1 MTSLRI
7 CFCNSN
13 QAWGGGEHWHLGFA
27 RLMRERG
34 HRPHILAALGSVLLQ
49 RAKEAGLPVTGM
61 RLGRLSFC
69 DPLAMAAL
77 RRHFH
82 RTPCDVL
89 LPGLPQDVKAAG
101 IAARLA
107 GVRVVIYRRG
117 MGLPV
122 RDSFFN
128 RFLYRRVLSGV
139 IVNSLDTARALL
151 AENPHLLPRERIH
164 LLPNGLEPELLTPP
178 PPCDGGHPVVIGTAG
193 RLVEQK
199 GQRLLIQAAGILR
212 DQGLDF
218 EVRIA
223 GEGPLQTE
231 LQTLVRDLELD
242 ARVSFL
248 GFVQE
253 MRSFLQACHI
263 FAFPSLWE
271 GMGRAPLE
279 AMAAGRPVVGFDV
292 SSMSEVVEHRQTGLL
307 VPTGDV
313 EALAASL
320 RTLILNPEVRAR
332 MGVAGYDRACKEFSL
347 KTIVPRFESILD
359 AYCTAVQ
366 GIRGARGV

>member
-13 QAWGGGEHWHLGFA
+13 QAWGGGEHWHLAFA

-34 HRPHILAALGSVLLQ
+34 HQPHILAALGSALLQ
-49 RAKEAGLPVTGM
+49 RAQEAGLPATGLP
-61 RLGRLSFC
+61 LGRLSFC
-69 DPLAMAAL
+69 APLTMAAL
-77 RRHFH
+77 VRHFR
-82 RTPCDVL
+82 RTFCDVL

-107 GVRVVIYRRG
+107 GVPVVIYRRG

-122 RDSFFN
+122 RDSLFN
-128 RFLYRRVLSGV
+128 RFLYHRVLSGV
-139 IVNSLDTARALL
+139 IVNSRDTARALL
-151 AENPHLLPRERIH
+151 SENPRLLPQERIH
-164 LLPNGLEPELLTPP
+164 LLPNGLEPELLAPP
-178 PPCDGGHPVVIGTAG
+178 PPCDKGRPVVIGAAG

-199 GQRLLIQAAGILR
+199 GHRLLIQAARLLH

-223 GEGPLQTE
+223 GEGPLRSE
-231 LQTLVRDLELD
+231 LQALARGLGLESHI
-242 ARVSFL
+242 RFL

-253 MRSFLQACHI
+253 MRPFLEACHI

-292 SSMSEVVEHRQTGLL
+292 SSMAEVVVHGQTGLL
-307 VPTGDV
+307 APPKDV
-313 EALAASL
+313 AALAAAL
-320 RTLILNPEVRAR
+320 EALILDPVMRAR
-332 MGVAGYDRACKEFSL
+332 MGAAGHERARGEFSL
-347 KTIVPRFESILD
+347 EAITPRFEDILH
-359 AYCTAVQ
+359 AYAAGSGRAQ
-366 GIRGARGV
+366 GD